1 MTFSIIARCPATGQF
16 GAAVASSSPA
26 VASRCIRARKGIGAA
41 ASQNITDPD
50 LGPLA
55 LDLMGNGL
63 TPEQA
68 LAELRKRPFIDYRQ
82 LMFIDAHNPPAVF
95 TGANALGTLAS
106 VVGTDAACAGNML
119 STREVP
125 QAMLSAFEQQTK
137 GPLAERL
144 MQAMLAGQAAGGEEG
159 PVHSAGLLVYGEQNW
174 PIVDLRLDWVEND
187 PVQALYAAWK
197 VYEPQLGDYIT
208 RALDPRAAPSFG
220 VPGNL

>member
-1 MTFSIIARCPATGQF
+1 MTFSIVARCPATGQF

-26 VASRCIRARKGIGAA
+26 VAARCVRGRKGVGAA

-50 LGPLA
+50 LGPLL
-55 LDLMGNGL
+55 LDLMAAGR

-68 LAELRKRPFIDYRQ
+68 MAELRQRPFIDYRQ
-82 LMFIDAHNPPAVF
+82 LMAIDAHNPPVVF

-106 VVGTDAACAGNML
+106 AVGTHAACAGNML
-119 STREVP
+119 HSQGVP
-125 QAMLSAFEQQTK
+125 AAMLTAFEQAE
-137 GPLAERL
+137 GALAERL

-159 PVHSAGLLVYGEQNW
+159 PVHSAGLLVYGTQNW
-174 PIVDLRLDWVEND
+174 PIVDLRLDWVEAD
-187 PVQALYAAWK
+187 PVQALHAAWK
-197 VYEPQLGDYIT
+197 IYEPQLQAYIT